1 MLIEKHEEQ
10 LVADLLKWWGKYK
23 KIILSLFFTI
33 LTWISLSSYT
43 SYNNHQRQLI
53 AAEHYQNY
61 LDAIHRDDFQ
71 TSERSL
77 ALLQKEYPTSSYA
90 SLASMTQVHYELKDS
105 RYESAH
111 SLLNW
116 VEYHTAIPFLKSLA
130 VYKNAEINYLEK
142 NYDHSIFLLGKINHQ
157 SELSY
162 LIDHLN
168 AKNYAALNKFEISKE
183 IYEKMLDQQNIDP
196 AFQSLLVAE
205 YNYLILKS
213 KNGI

>member
-10 LVADLLKWWGKYK
+10 LVADLLSFWGKYK
-23 KIILSLFFTI
+23 KVILSLFFTT
-33 LTWISLSSYT
+33 LLWISFNSYK
-43 SYNNHQRQLI
+43 SYHSHQRQLI

-71 TSERSL
+71 TGDRSL
-77 ALLQKEYPTSSYA
+77 KLLQKEYAKSSYA
-90 SLASMTQVHYELKDS
+90 ALASMTQVHYELKDA
-105 RYESAH
+105 RYEVAH
-111 SLLNW
+111 NLLNW
-116 VEYHTAIPFLKSLA
+116 VEHNTVIPFLKSLA

-142 NYDHSIFLLGKINHQ
+142 NYDHSIFLLSKINHK

-162 LIDHLN
+162 LIDHLS
-168 AKNYAALNKFEISKE
+168 AKNYAALNKIEISKE
-183 IYEKMLDQQNIDP
+183 IYEKMLEQDNIDP
-196 AFQSLLVAE
+196 ALQSLLVAE